1 MGEAEKQIL
10 QMLSDGVINAEE
22 ADKLLSALGPEDDV
36 TTVAGDAV
44 LTAGTGSEP
53 DDPLPPDF
61 QRMRR
66 RWRVPLLIAGGSLLL
81 STAGLALMYQA
92 STDVALIGF
101 LCVWSIFILA
111 LVATFIVLLARRSTW
126 LYVNIDQKEGRRISF
141 GFPVPVRW
149 AGGVV
154 RVARRFVPGDA
165 RRQLENADTLLS
177 TFAENQ
183 AGDPLIIDIDDEDGD
198 RVQVYLG

>member
-10 QMLSDGVINAEE
+10 QMLSEGVISAEE
-22 ADKLLSALGPEDDV
+22 ADKLLSALGPEDEV

-53 DDPLPPDF
+53 DDLLPPDF
-61 QRMRR
+61 QRMRS

-126 LYVNIDQKEGRRISF
+126 LYVNIDQKQGRRISF
-141 GFPVPVRW
+141 SFPVPVRW

-154 RVARRFVPGDA
+154 RVARRVVPGDTG
-165 RRQLENADTLLS
+165 RQLENVDTLLS

-198 RVQVYLG
+198 RVQVFLG